1 MTIEQVRPSHSIRS
15 AAISVSACLL
25 ICWALSQCREATAQ
39 EQINSV
45 RELAI
50 QGTVEACYGDQLLVT
65 DADGKTTRL
74 LIQTDPFKPI
84 MLRGNSIPLNAYA
97 QIRVEGKLVPAA
109 LIPGMVVEVDCDL
122 NSRGKV
128 ENVQRIRLAP
138 PGSLPGGVAF
148 ESDPVGDGDF
158 VPATISGIVKLL
170 TGTKLTLSFPEKPA
184 FRQTSLS
191 LDISGVAEIEFVFD
205 CTGMIRKGD
214 IIRSLAATEV
224 STGDIVVRNLD
235 VALVGL
241 RTDPCLTVD
250 QQLQIKYAHLPNDP
264 RPFRDERSKH
274 FLLRTDLSEQRTAI
288 LLDKLETMAELI
300 GDYYG
305 RRPSQPIQCVV
316 VSNLAN
322 WNVAELPERAL
333 MKIRAGEGMTAYE
346 RIGRQQNTVVF
357 SAANDNVVQHEAV
370 HGFCFLVFDG
380 TGPLWYAEGM
390 AEVGRFWKP
399 GDSAVNADP
408 AIVGYLRG
416 SEKQPAPNIIN
427 AATIDGELWKA
438 YAWRWVLCHMLANNP
453 NYAKRFHKFGL
464 QALRDENTDF
474 EKAFFDV
481 ANQVNFEYNHFLDNL
496 DTGLRAD
503 LIAWDWKTAS
513 KPINAGRSTKTTIQA
528 KRGWQPGGVI
538 VEQGAVYEITA
549 DGSWQLDEL
558 TTSIDANGAGT
569 SRRGQ
574 LVGVLMNDFQLGEEF
589 ELGTKAVWTA
599 PASGILYLRCRETMA
614 LLADNSGSI
623 TVEIDRTR

>member
-1 MTIEQVRPSHSIRS
+1 MCCV
-15 AAISVSACLL
+15 
-25 ICWALSQCREATAQ
+25 LSQCHTAIAQ
-39 EQINSV
+39 EQINTV

-50 QGTVEACYGDQLLVT
+50 QGTVEACYGDKLLVT

-84 MLRGNSIPLNAYA
+84 MLRGNSLPLNAHA
-97 QIRVEGKLVPAA
+97 RIRVVGKLVPAA
-109 LIPGMVVEVDCDL
+109 LVSGMVVEVVCDL

-128 ENVQRIRLAP
+128 ENVQLIRLAS
-138 PGSLPGGVAF
+138 PGSLPSGVAF
-148 ESDPVGDGDF
+148 DS
-158 VPATISGIVKLL
+158 VPARSGESAPATVSGIVKSLN
-170 TGTKLTLSFPEKPA
+170 GTKLTLSFPEKTE

-214 IIRSLAATEV
+214 IVKSLAATEV
-224 STGDIVVRNLD
+224 STGDVVVRD
-235 VALVGL
+235 VDIALVGL
-241 RTDPCLTVD
+241 RTDPCFTVD

-264 RPFRDERSKH
+264 LPPRDERSKH

-305 RRPSQPIQCVV
+305 LRPSQPIQCVV

-322 WNVAELPERAL
+322 WNVAELPDRAVI
-333 MKIRAGEGMTAYE
+333 KIRAGEGMTAYE

-380 TGPLWYAEGM
+380 TGPLWYSEGM
-390 AEVGRFWKP
+390 AEVGRFWEP
-399 GDSAVNADP
+399 GNAAVNADP
-408 AIVGYLRG
+408 AIVGYLRD
-416 SEKQPAPNIIN
+416 SDKQPASNIIN
-427 AATIDGELWKA
+427 AATIEGELWKA

-453 NYAKRFHKFGL
+453 NYSKRFHKFGL
-464 QALRDENTDF
+464 QALRNEDADF
-474 EKAFFDV
+474 EKAFSDV

-496 DTGLRAD
+496 DSGLRAD
-503 LIAWDWKTAS
+503 LIAWDWKTSS
-513 KPINAGRSTKTTIQA
+513 KPINSGRSTKATVQA
-528 KRGWQPGGVI
+528 NRGWQPGGVI
-538 VEQGAVYEITA
+538 VEGGAVYEFTA
-549 DGSWQLDEL
+549 GGSCQLDEL
-558 TTSIDANGAGT
+558 TTSVDANGTGA

-574 LVGVLMNDFQLGEEF
+574 LLGVLMNDFQLGEEF

-599 PASGILYLRCRETMA
+599 PSSGILYLRCRETMA

-623 TVEIDRTR
+623 TVEIKRTK